1 MGYLNGSAAWLIWF
15 RLPICRSVT
24 FLQIYNKLVEK
35 LVNSAEGNLI
45 SREKPI
51 SKGCKFVDNLLVKGK
66 KNISEPV
73 IPLCHLNNFGERM
86 SESWPPKEIS
96 LDPGKRVLF
105 LTKDLELIKRQLYD
119 GLNLKMSD
127 VSPEDLLDDINT
139 DAMTPAW
146 VCFDHKPSEIA
157 KNAYAGVMHDG
168 MRVFSEKALINGN
181 FEVIVSGQRKGTGSS
196 RETAAQCERWAGIRI
211 VIASSFAPI
220 HERNNINLGQLMGD
234 YDMLARLQ
242 NGESI
247 PLDEFTSRYDPV
259 TKLIIENG
267 GLFPFAEKLSN
278 DEISLPPLDTP
289 SGPMTMAE
297 KIIAR
302 NLVGHVEGQC
312 VKPHDPVI
320 AQVQGGYSH
329 EFTTAQVH
337 TFLSEEYGES
347 YQLPNPN
354 KFAVFEDHLLYAA
367 HNPKFV
373 PHMGKVQTLR
383 DLQVEF
389 QKHTGVRDY
398 SAVDGVSPGICHQ
411 VAREEFIEI
420 GDFIQATDSH
430 TCMGGA
436 SNALT
441 YGVGATEYAS
451 LVYSGFTFVKVPES
465 IRFELIGKLNDG
477 CTAKDVILYILS
489 DHAREELTLNR
500 SMEFG
505 GPGLSS
511 LSIDERATLCN
522 MATECSGRTGICEAD
537 ESLYDWMENAQNLNR
552 KRMQI
557 QSVAPDEEAVYDGG
571 IHTIDLSEIVPMVAH
586 PGNPDK
592 GIPSDPTNG
601 ANISDIGD
609 VSIDIAYGGS
619 CTAGKEDDMAYY
631 AEVCQAAR
639 DAGLKVKEGVEFFIQ
654 FGSKQ
659 VKDLAVKNGWHE
671 LFESVGVKLIDPGCG
686 ACIGAGPGVS
696 IQQAQVTVSAIN
708 RNFQGR
714 SGPGKLYLASPL
726 TVAASA
732 FTGKITAW
740 EDGCLES

>member
-1 MGYLNGSAAWLIWF
+1 M
-15 RLPICRSVT
+15 
-24 FLQIYNKLVEK
+24 
-35 LVNSAEGNLI
+35 
-45 SREKPI
+45 RE
-51 SKGCKFVDNLLVKGK
+51 N
-66 KNISEPV
+66 
-73 IPLCHLNNFGERM
+73 
-86 SESWPPKEIS
+86 WPPQKIALAE
-96 LDPGKRVLF
+96 DKRVLF
-105 LTKDLELIKRQLYD
+105 LTKDLDLIKKQLYE
-119 GLNLKMSD
+119 GLNLNMKDLKPS
-127 VSPEDLLDDINT
+127 DLLDDINT
-139 DAMTPAW
+139 DVMTPAW
-146 VCFDHKPSEIA
+146 VCFDHEPSEIA
-157 KNAYAGVMHDG
+157 KNAYAGLKHNG
-168 MRVFSEKALINGN
+168 LRVFNENALIDGN

-196 RETAAQCERWAGIRI
+196 RETAAQCERWAGINI

-234 YDMLARLQ
+234 YSMLERLQ
-242 NGESI
+242 DGEEI
-247 PLDEFTSRYDPV
+247 NLEEFTSKYDDV

-267 GLFPFAEKLSN
+267 GLFPFAEKLKN
-278 DEISLPPLDTP
+278 NQINLKPLETP
-289 SGPMTMAE
+289 VGPMTMAE

-302 NLVGHVEGQC
+302 NLVGQKEGQC

-337 TFLSEEYGES
+337 TFLSEEYGPDYS
-347 YQLPNPN
+347 LPNPS
-354 KFAVFEDHLLYAA
+354 KFAVFEDHLLYAN

-373 PHMGKVQTLR
+373 PHMDKVQTLR

-389 QKHTGVRDY
+389 QKHTNVRDY
-398 SAVDGVSPGICHQ
+398 SAKDGVSPGICHQ

-451 LVYSGFTFVKVPES
+451 LIYSGFTFVKVPES
-465 IRFELIGKLNDG
+465 IRFNLVGTLNKG
-477 CTAKDVILYILS
+477 CTAKDVILYILA

-505 GPGLSS
+505 GPGLES

-522 MATECSGRTGICEAD
+522 MATECSGRTGICEPD
-537 ESLYDWMENAQNLNR
+537 ELLYQWMENAQSLN
-552 KRMQI
+552 KDEMI
-557 QSVAPDEEAVYDGG
+557 KLSVIPDEGAVYHGG
-571 IHTIDLSEIVPMVAH
+571 VHDIDLSKIVPMVAH
-586 PGNPDK
+586 PGNPDE

-601 ANISDIGD
+601 ANISEIGS
-609 VSIDIAYGGS
+609 VKIDIAYGGS
-619 CTAGKEDDMAYY
+619 CTAGKEDDVAYY
-631 AEVCQAAR
+631 ATVCAAA
-639 DAGLKVKEGVEFFIQ
+639 DAAGLKVKQDVDFYIQ
-654 FGSKQ
+654 YGSGL
-659 VKDLAVKNGWHE
+659 VKDLAVRKGWHD
-671 LFESVGVKLIDPGCG
+671 LFLKVGVKLIDPGCG

-696 IQQAQVTVSAIN
+696 ITPEQVTVSAIN

-732 FTGKITAW
+732 FLGEIVSW
-740 EDGCLES
+740 RDDLFQ

>member
-1 MGYLNGSAAWLIWF
+1 MTDF
-15 RLPICRSVT
+15 
-24 FLQIYNKLVEK
+24 
-35 LVNSAEGNLI
+35 
-45 SREKPI
+45 
-51 SKGCKFVDNLLVKGK
+51 
-66 KNISEPV
+66 
-73 IPLCHLNNFGERM
+73 
-86 SESWPPKEIS
+86 WPPEEVKLS
-96 LDPGKRVLF
+96 PGKRVLF
-105 LTKDLELIKRQLYD
+105 LTKDLDLIKQQLYD

-146 VCFDHKPSEIA
+146 VCFDHDPAEIA
-157 KNAYAGVMHDG
+157 KNAYAGLMQDG
-168 MRVFSEKALINGN
+168 IRVFRENALIDGG

-234 YDMLARLQ
+234 YEMLERLQ
-242 NGESI
+242 NGEGVN
-247 PLDEFTSRYDPV
+247 LEEFTSRYDPV

-267 GLFPFAEKLSN
+267 GLFPFASKLQSK
-278 DEISLPPLDTP
+278 EIVLPPLETP
-289 SGPMTMAE
+289 DCPMTMAE

-302 NLVGHVEGQC
+302 NLVGQSEGQC

-337 TFLSEEYGES
+337 TFLSQEYGDD
-347 YQLPNPN
+347 YTLPNPS

-373 PHMGKVQTLR
+373 PHMDKVQTLR

-398 SAVDGVSPGICHQ
+398 SAKDGVSPGICHQ
-411 VAREEFIEI
+411 VAREEFIEV

-441 YGVGATEYAS
+441 YGVGATEYSS

-465 IRFELIGKLNDG
+465 IRFELIGSLNDG

-505 GPGLSS
+505 GPGLTS

-522 MATECSGRTGICEAD
+522 MATECSGRTGICEPDDA
-537 ESLYDWMENAQNLNR
+537 LFDWMEKAQGISRTLM
-552 KRMQI
+552 KKM
-557 QSVAPDEEAVYDGG
+557 SVTPDEGAKYDGG
-571 IHTIDLSEIVPMVAH
+571 IHVIDLGEIVPMVAH
-586 PGNPDK
+586 PGDPDK

-601 ANISDIGD
+601 ANISEIGE

-619 CTAGKEDDMAYY
+619 CTAGKEDDISYY
-631 AEVCQAAR
+631 AMVCEAAEKM
-639 DAGLKVKEGVEFFIQ
+639 GLKVNENVEFYIQ
-654 FGSKQ
+654 YGSGL
-659 VKDLAVKNGWHE
+659 VKDLAVRKGWHD
-671 LFESVGVKLIDPGCG
+671 LFLRVGVKLIDPGCG

-696 IQQAQVTVSAIN
+696 IDQEQVTVSAIN

-726 TVAASA
+726 TVATSA
-732 FTGKITAW
+732 FTGHISAW
-740 EDGCLES
+740 ENGFFE

>member
-1 MGYLNGSAAWLIWF
+1 MTDF
-15 RLPICRSVT
+15 
-24 FLQIYNKLVEK
+24 
-35 LVNSAEGNLI
+35 
-45 SREKPI
+45 
-51 SKGCKFVDNLLVKGK
+51 
-66 KNISEPV
+66 
-73 IPLCHLNNFGERM
+73 
-86 SESWPPKEIS
+86 WPPEEVKLS
-96 LDPGKRVLF
+96 PGKRVLF
-105 LTKDLELIKRQLYD
+105 LTKDLDLIKQQLYD

-146 VCFDHKPSEIA
+146 VCFDHDPAEIA
-157 KNAYAGVMHDG
+157 KNAYAGLMQDG
-168 MRVFSEKALINGN
+168 IRVFRENALIDGG

-234 YDMLARLQ
+234 YEMLERLQ
-242 NGESI
+242 NGEGVN
-247 PLDEFTSRYDPV
+247 LEEFTSRYDPV

-267 GLFPFAEKLSN
+267 GLFPFASKLQSK
-278 DEISLPPLDTP
+278 EIVLPPLETP
-289 SGPMTMAE
+289 DCPMTMAE

-302 NLVGHVEGQC
+302 NLVGQSEGQC

-337 TFLSEEYGES
+337 TFLSQEYGDD
-347 YQLPNPN
+347 YTLPNPS

-373 PHMGKVQTLR
+373 PHMDKVQTLR

-398 SAVDGVSPGICHQ
+398 SAKDGVSPGICHQ
-411 VAREEFIEI
+411 VAREEFIEV

-441 YGVGATEYAS
+441 YGVGATEYSS

-465 IRFELIGKLNDG
+465 IRFELIGSLNDG

-505 GPGLSS
+505 GPGLTS

-522 MATECSGRTGICEAD
+522 MATECSGRTGICEPDDA
-537 ESLYDWMENAQNLNR
+537 LFDWMEKAQGISRTLM
-552 KRMQI
+552 KKM
-557 QSVAPDEEAVYDGG
+557 SVTPDEGAKYDGG
-571 IHTIDLSEIVPMVAH
+571 IHVIDLGEIVPMVAH
-586 PGNPDK
+586 PGDPDK

-601 ANISDIGD
+601 ANISEIGE

-619 CTAGKEDDMAYY
+619 CTAGKEDDVAYY
-631 AEVCQAAR
+631 AMVCEAAEKM
-639 DAGLKVKEGVEFFIQ
+639 GLKVNENVEFYIQ
-654 FGSKQ
+654 YGSGL
-659 VKDLAVKNGWHE
+659 VKDLAVRKGWHD
-671 LFESVGVKLIDPGCG
+671 LFLRVGVKLIDPGCG

-696 IQQAQVTVSAIN
+696 IDQEQVTVSAIN

-726 TVAASA
+726 TVATSA
-732 FTGKITAW
+732 FTGHISAW
-740 EDGCLES
+740 ENGFFE

>member
-1 MGYLNGSAAWLIWF
+1 MTEN
-15 RLPICRSVT
+15 
-24 FLQIYNKLVEK
+24 
-35 LVNSAEGNLI
+35 
-45 SREKPI
+45 
-51 SKGCKFVDNLLVKGK
+51 
-66 KNISEPV
+66 
-73 IPLCHLNNFGERM
+73 
-86 SESWPPKEIS
+86 WPPDEIS
-96 LDPGKRVLF
+96 LTPGKRVLF
-105 LTKDLELIKRQLYD
+105 LTKDLSLIKRQLYD
-119 GLNLKMSD
+119 GLDLQMSD
-127 VSPEDLLDDINT
+127 ISPEDLLDDINT
-139 DAMTPAW
+139 DVMTPAW
-146 VCFDHKPSEIA
+146 VCFDYDPSEIA
-157 KNAYAGVMHDG
+157 KNAYAGLMHDG
-168 MRVFSEKALINGN
+168 MRVFSENALINGG

-234 YDMLARLQ
+234 YSTLERLQ

-247 PLDEFTSRYDPV
+247 PLGEFTSKYDPV

-267 GLFPFAEKLSN
+267 GLFPFAEKLSSQQ
-278 DEISLPPLDTP
+278 ISLPPLET
-289 SGPMTMAE
+289 GKKPMTMAE

-302 NLVGHVEGQC
+302 HLVGHKDGQC

-337 TFLSEEYGES
+337 TFLSDEYGED
-347 YQLPNPN
+347 YQLPNPS

-373 PHMGKVQTLR
+373 PHMTKVQTLR
-383 DLQVEF
+383 DLQVAF

-411 VAREEFIEI
+411 VAREEFIEV

-465 IRFELIGKLNDG
+465 IRFELVGKLNDG
-477 CTAKDVILYILS
+477 CTAKDVILYILA

-505 GPGLSS
+505 GSGLSS

-537 ESLYDWMENAQNLNR
+537 DALYEWMEKAQNLDR
-552 KRMQI
+552 KKMEQLA
-557 QSVAPDEEAVYDGG
+557 VLPDEDAEYHGG
-571 IHTIDLSEIVPMVAH
+571 IHIIDLSEIVPMVAH
-586 PGNPDK
+586 PGDPDK

-601 ANISDIGD
+601 ANISEIGS
-609 VSIDIAYGGS
+609 VSINIAYGGS
-619 CTAGKEDDMAYY
+619 CTAGKEDDVAYY
-631 AEVCQAAR
+631 AEVCQAAS
-639 DAGLKVKEGVEFFIQ
+639 DAGMKVKDDIDFYIQ
-654 FGSKQ
+654 YGSGL
-659 VKDLAVKNGWHE
+659 VKDLAVRKGWHE
-671 LFESVGVKLIDPGCG
+671 LFQKVGVKLIDPGCG

-696 IQQAQVTVSAIN
+696 ITPEQVTVSAIN

-726 TVAASA
+726 TVATSA
-732 FTGKITAW
+732 FMGKITAW
-740 EDGCLES
+740 EEGLFES

>member
-1 MGYLNGSAAWLIWF
+1 N
-15 RLPICRSVT
+15 
-24 FLQIYNKLVEK
+24 
-35 LVNSAEGNLI
+35 
-45 SREKPI
+45 
-51 SKGCKFVDNLLVKGK
+51 
-66 KNISEPV
+66 
-73 IPLCHLNNFGERM
+73 
-86 SESWPPKEIS
+86 
-96 LDPGKRVLF
+96 
-105 LTKDLELIKRQLYD
+105 
-119 GLNLKMSD
+119 
-127 VSPEDLLDDINT
+127 
-139 DAMTPAW
+139 
-146 VCFDHKPSEIA
+146 
-157 KNAYAGVMHDG
+157 
-168 MRVFSEKALINGN
+168 EKALINGN
-181 FEVIVSGQRKGTGSS
+181 FEIIVSGQRKGTGSS

-234 YDMLARLQ
+234 YEMLSRLQ

-247 PLDEFTSRYDPV
+247 SLDEFTSKYDPV
-259 TKLIIENG
+259 TKLIIECG
-267 GLFPFAEKLSN
+267 GLFPFAEKLKS
-278 DEISLPPLDTP
+278 EKISLPPLETTECA
-289 SGPMTMAE
+289 MTMAE

-302 NLVGHVEGQC
+302 NLVGQEPGQC

-337 TFLSEEYGES
+337 TFLSEEYGEDYS
-347 YQLPNPN
+347 LPNPS

-373 PHMGKVQTLR
+373 PHMQKVQTLR

-398 SAVDGVSPGICHQ
+398 SAKDGVSPGICHQ
-411 VAREEFIEI
+411 VAREEFIEV

-465 IRFELIGKLNDG
+465 IRFELIGKLVDG
-477 CTAKDVILYILS
+477 CTAKDVILYILA

-511 LSIDERATLCN
+511 LSVDERATLCN

-537 ESLYDWMENAQNLNR
+537 DSLFDWMENAQGTDRL
-552 KRMQI
+552 RMQKLA
-557 QSVAPDEEAVYDGG
+557 VMPDSGAIYDGG
-571 IHTIDLSEIVPMVAH
+571 VHTIDLSDIVPMVAH
-586 PGNPDK
+586 PGNPDE

-601 ANISDIGD
+601 ANITDIGD
-609 VSIDIAYGGS
+609 VEIDIAYGGS
-619 CTAGKEDDMAYY
+619 CTAGKEDDVAYY
-631 AEVCQAAR
+631 AMVCAAAEA
-639 DAGLKVKEGVEFFIQ
+639 AGLQVKEGVDFYIQ
-654 FGSKQ
+654 YGSGQ
-659 VKDLAVKNGWHE
+659 VKDLAVKRGWHD
-671 LFESVGVKLIDPGCG
+671 LFLRVGVKLIDPGCG

-696 IQQAQVTVSAIN
+696 ITPEQVTVSAIN

-732 FTGKITAW
+732 FTGQITAW
-740 EDGCLES
+740 KEGFFL